1 MVVQSNQNRLERRLG
16 ELSTLNRILEVLNSE
31 ADFEGALETALNE
44 LVELLGLSTGWV
56 FLTRMEPGDAHQ
68 GGFSLAAFA
77 GLPPALDQAGQ
88 ACLREAG
95 CDCQW
100 LFKKGRLDKG
110 VNIVECS
117 RLERA
122 QGDKGGLEVHASVPI
137 LAEPGPVG
145 ILNLASPGADPFD
158 PETLEFLT
166 AVGRALG
173 LAFKRARLQEQRT
186 REREAL
192 ATLEERARLAREMH
206 DSVAQLLFAADLSL
220 RVAREGLSGQREAA
234 LERSALLVGSA
245 LDELRG
251 LVELLRP
258 ADLSQGLRAAL
269 RRLAERVS
277 GSVRVHFESPAY
289 DIPEELAEALYRI
302 AQEGVHNALKHAK
315 AKNIWIR
322 VDKKPKLL
330 RLRVEDDGRGLPP
343 KFSRGLGLLSLEE
356 RARSLKGTLRLS
368 NRPGGGARLEVALPI
383 SEKDRKHATALAHRG

>member
-1 MVVQSNQNRLERRLG
+1 MTGVRQSNLSLERRLG

-31 ADFEGALETALNE
+31 ADFERALETALNE

-77 GLPPALDQAGQ
+77 GLPPALEQGGQ

-117 RLERA
+117 RLEA
-122 QGDKGGLEVHASVPI
+122 AKGDKGGLEVHASVPI
-137 LAEPGPVG
+137 LAESGPVG
-145 ILNLASPGADPFD
+145 ILNLASPGPDPFD
-158 PETLEFLT
+158 PQTLEFLT

-173 LAFKRARLQEQRT
+173 LAFKRARLQEQRA

-220 RVAREGLSGQREAA
+220 RVAREGQDAQKETA

-258 ADLSQGLRAAL
+258 ADLSQGLEAAL
-269 RRLAERVS
+269 CRLAERVS

-322 VDKKPKLL
+322 IDKKPELL
-330 RLRVEDDGRGLPP
+330 RLRVEDDGKGLPP

-356 RARSLKGTLRLS
+356 RAKSLEGTLRLGS
-368 NRPGGGARLEVALPI
+368 RPGGGAKLEAVLPLPTRW
-383 SEKDRKHATALAHRG
+383 RKGG

>member
-1 MVVQSNQNRLERRLG
+1 MVIQSNQNRLERRLG

-31 ADFEGALETALNE
+31 ADFERALETALHE

-68 GGFSLAAFA
+68 GGFSLAGFA
-77 GLPPALDQAGQ
+77 GLPPALDRGEQ

-117 RLERA
+117 RLESA
-122 QGDKGGLEVHASVPI
+122 EGDKGGLEVHASVPI

-145 ILNLASPGADPFD
+145 ILNLASPGPDPFD

-220 RVAREGLSGQREAA
+220 RVAREGPNEQRETA

-258 ADLSQGLRAAL
+258 ADLSQGLEAAL
-269 RRLAERVS
+269 CRLAERVS

-289 DIPEELAEALYRI
+289 GIPVAWFRRAERGEELAEALYRI

-322 VDKKPKLL
+322 IEKKPKLV
-330 RLRVEDDGRGLPP
+330 RLRVEDDGKGLPP
-343 KFSRGLGLLSLEE
+343 RFSRGLGLLSLEE
-356 RARSLKGTLRLS
+356 RAKSLQGTLRLG
-368 NRPGGGARLEVALPI
+368 NRPGGGAKLEVAFPI
-383 SEKDRKHATALAHRG
+383 PGKD

>member
-1 MVVQSNQNRLERRLG
+1 MTRVGQSNLSLERRLK

-31 ADFEGALETALNE
+31 ADFERALETALNE

-68 GGFSLAAFA
+68 GGFSLAGFA
-77 GLPPALDQAGQ
+77 GLPPALDRGEQ

-117 RLERA
+117 RLESA
-122 QGDKGGLEVHASVPI
+122 KGDKGGLEVHASVPI

-145 ILNLASPGADPFD
+145 ILNLASPGPDPFD

-220 RVAREGLSGQREAA
+220 RVAREGPNGQKETA

-245 LDELRG
+245 LDELHG

-258 ADLSQGLRAAL
+258 ADLSQGLEAAL
-269 RRLAERVS
+269 CRLAERVS

-289 DIPEELAEALYRI
+289 GIPEELAEALYRI

-322 VDKKPKLL
+322 IDKKPKLL
-330 RLRVEDDGRGLPP
+330 RLRVEDDGKGLPP

-356 RARSLKGTLRLS
+356 RTKSLEGTLRLG
-368 NRPGGGARLEVALPI
+368 NRPGGGAKLEVVLPVPA
-383 SEKDRKHATALAHRG
+383 KD